1 MRKIAKKLLILVVLQ
16 IGSDIIGKMI
26 TLRNKPF
33 SFYTYYT

>member
-1 MRKIAKKLLILVVLQ
+1 MRKIAKKLLISAALQ
-16 IGSDIIGKMI
+16 TGSDIIGKMI